1 MKKLAKICT
10 FFGLALT
17 ATAFVEINPAST
29 KIAHA
34 EDATTEYV
42 AEDGDGNKYESIYD
56 IYVDDHTSSSIKLLS
71 DVYLTHRLSFGSGIK
86 TFDFNGHTVYVTS
99 DYKNLDSNKQSAFYF
114 EYATDA
120 VQIVDTVGG
129 GGINTVIDGYE
140 GYIPCFHT
148 YSLWLKLNI
157 QGGTYVGQGEIVYS
171 EKGEI
176 YIYGGSYEAKIAN
189 EEAGNKF
196 LLNCLDD
203 NYPGTAS
210 IKVYGGTF
218 KNYNPSTDGNDGD
231 GSYLADGYVMSV
243 NYTDDGYET
252 VPTNTIPTTAQV
264 SINGT
269 YYETLNDA
277 LKQVKN
283 GETIVFNESAATD
296 GVIEGSGIQITKG
309 HNLTIDLNGLT
320 YEINNGLTGSTG
332 TETNG
337 WHLLKGSDITIKNGT
352 LTKTVHYPNGTMLI
366 QNYSNLTLDNV
377 KLIGDDNVKY
387 VLSSNHGNVVLK
399 NNTEI
404 TATGDNIAVDI
415 CYWMNSSYIDGVSLT
430 IEDSSVKINGTVD
443 FYAYGGQ
450 ITEENKD
457 NMKITIP
464 NDYTLTLANELQLV
478 SSEDGTHQEVVR
490 TSIYNAQQFA
500 KDWKAAREADG
511 GLCDLVG
518 TDDMTELLNKYDS
531 LDDEGQAY
539 LATVEDA
546 DGCTIGESIAY
557 FKTIHAAKTNTAQSS
572 NRFFQ
577 AESSKTV
584 QPVIIIA
591 VIGLLSIIGYYFIQK
606 RKIA

>member
-10 FFGLALT
+10 LFGLALT

-29 KIAHA
+29 VIAHA
-34 EDATTEYV
+34 EDTTEYV
-42 AEDGDGNKYESIYD
+42 AEDGEGNKYTSIYD
-56 IYVDDHTSSSIKLLS
+56 IYVDDYTSSSIKLLS
-71 DVYLTHRLSFGSGIK
+71 DVYLTHRLSFGRGIE

-99 DYKNLDSNKQSAFYF
+99 DYKNLDSNEQSAFYF
-114 EYATDA
+114 EYARDA

-140 GYIPCFHT
+140 GYVPCFHT
-148 YSLWLKLNI
+148 YSLWLTLNI

-171 EKGEI
+171 EKGDI
-176 YIYGGSYEAKIAN
+176 NIYGGSYEVKAVN
-189 EEAGNKF
+189 EEAGNQF
-196 LLNCLDD
+196 LLNCYDL
-203 NYPGTAS
+203 NAGKTAN

-218 KNYNPSTDGNDGD
+218 KNYNPATDSNDG
-231 GSYLADGYVMSV
+231 SFLADGYVMSV

-264 SINGT
+264 SINST
-269 YYETLNDA
+269 YYATLNDA
-277 LKQVKN
+277 LKQVKS
-283 GETIVFNESAATD
+283 GETIVFNENAATD
-296 GVIEGSGIQITKG
+296 GVIEGPGIQITSG

-320 YEINNGLTGSTG
+320 YEINNGMTGSEG
-332 TETNG
+332 SQTNG
-337 WHLLKGSDITIKNGT
+337 WHLLKDSNITIKNGT
-352 LTKTVHYPNGTMLI
+352 LTKTVHYLKGSMLI

-387 VLSSNHGNVVLK
+387 VLSCNHGDIVLK

-404 TATGDNIAVDI
+404 TATEGNTALDI
-415 CYWMNSSYIDGVSLT
+415 MYWLIPSYIDGVSLT
-430 IEDSSVKINGTVD
+430 IADSSVKINGEVD
-443 FYAYGGQ
+443 FYADGGN

-457 NMKITIP
+457 NMKFIVP
-464 NDYTLTLANELQLV
+464 KDYTLTLKNGLQLV

-500 KDWKAAREADG
+500 KEWKAAREVEG
-511 GLCDLVG
+511 GLCGLVG
-518 TDDMTELLNKYDS
+518 TSDMTELLSKYDA

-557 FKTIHAAKTNTAQSS
+557 FKTIHSAKTNTAQSS

-591 VIGLLSIIGYYFIQK
+591 VIGLLSIVGYYFIQK
-606 RKIA
+606 RKLA

>member
-10 FFGLALT
+10 LFGLALT

-29 KIAHA
+29 VIAHA
-34 EDATTEYV
+34 EDTTEYV
-42 AEDGDGNKYESIYD
+42 AEDGEGNKYTSIYD
-56 IYVDDHTSSSIKLLS
+56 IYVDDYTSSSIKLLS
-71 DVYLTHRLSFGSGIK
+71 DVYLTHRLSFGRGIK

-99 DYKNLDSNKQSAFYF
+99 DYKNLDSNEQSAFYF
-114 EYATDA
+114 EYARDA

-140 GYIPCFHT
+140 GYVPCFHT
-148 YSLWLKLNI
+148 YSLWLTLNI

-171 EKGEI
+171 EKGDI
-176 YIYGGSYEAKIAN
+176 NIYGGSYEVKAVN
-189 EEAGNKF
+189 EEAGNQF
-196 LLNCLDD
+196 LLNCYDL
-203 NYPGTAS
+203 NAGKTAN

-218 KNYNPSTDGNDGD
+218 KNYNLATDSNDG
-231 GSYLADGYVMSV
+231 SFLADGYVMSV

-252 VPTNTIPTTAQV
+252 VPMNTIPTTAQV
-264 SINGT
+264 SINST
-269 YYETLNDA
+269 YYATLNDA
-277 LKQVKN
+277 LKQVKS
-283 GETIVFNESAATD
+283 GETIVFNENAATD
-296 GVIEGSGIQITKG
+296 GVIEGPGIQITSG

-320 YEINNGLTGSTG
+320 YEINNGMTGSEG
-332 TETNG
+332 SQTNG
-337 WHLLKGSDITIKNGT
+337 WHLLKDSNITIKNGT
-352 LTKTVHYPNGTMLI
+352 LTKTVHYLKGSMLI

-387 VLSSNHGNVVLK
+387 VLSCNHGDIVLK

-404 TATGDNIAVDI
+404 IATEGNTALDI
-415 CYWMNSSYIDGVSLT
+415 MYWLIPSYIDGVSLT
-430 IEDSSVKINGTVD
+430 IADSSVKINGEVD
-443 FYAYGGQ
+443 FYADGGN

-457 NMKITIP
+457 NMKFIVP
-464 NDYTLTLANELQLV
+464 KDYTLTLKNGLQLV

-500 KDWKAAREADG
+500 KDWKTAREADG
-511 GLCDLVG
+511 GLCGLVG
-518 TDDMTELLNKYDS
+518 TSDMTELLSKYDA

-557 FKTIHAAKTNTAQSS
+557 FKTIHSAKTNTAQSS

-591 VIGLLSIIGYYFIQK
+591 VIGLLSIVGYYFIQK
-606 RKIA
+606 RKLA